1 MKKTRIAFIA
11 LVIILVLGIFNQAF
25 AFELKAQET
34 RPYSADS
41 GENDIT
47 DDTTVGNDVYRFLK
61 RNRTRDNKGIYSF

>member
-25 AFELKAQET
+25 ALELKAQET

-41 GENDIT
+41 GET
-47 DDTTVGNDVYRFLK
+47 DATVGNDVYRFLK
-61 RNRTRDNKGIYSF
+61 RNTTRDNKRIYSF